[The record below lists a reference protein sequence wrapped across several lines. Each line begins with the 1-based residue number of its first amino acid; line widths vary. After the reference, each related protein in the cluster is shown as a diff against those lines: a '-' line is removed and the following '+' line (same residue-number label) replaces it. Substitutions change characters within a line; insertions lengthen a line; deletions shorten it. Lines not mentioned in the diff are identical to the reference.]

1 MRAII
6 IANGEGEAL
15 KPLTSTKQAL
25 TLPLFGKP
33 MIFNILDRISCL
45 NPKEVLII
53 SGYRALDI
61 LSLFPDGE
69 YGTLKIESINA
80 EIIDGSLL
88 LPEAQGEITL
98 IISSN
103 CPVMPDM
110 SDFYDFHKKDKNDA
124 SYTKSPDGI
133 FLLEYSVKNIIGDR
147 KFTDINT
154 EALKI
159 LHESNLKLG
168 VYKCEKPCENIEDD
182 SSYKRVHFDILDN
195 KHSFKLPKVADGFYC
210 EGNVPAGDYIAV
222 PPLWLGENVQI
233 ETGAVIGP
241 YAVIS
246 SGSLIS
252 RGAKIRESVLL
263 ENTYVSSKASVC
275 GAVLCE
281 GVSVKHG
288 AKIFENAVIGADC
301 IIGEGA
307 VIEPS
312 VRIWPK
318 KTVPD
323 GEKVEE
329 NIKYTSQKSYSLKI
343 SSVIAGDFGVELT
356 PEKTAKLGAALGTL
370 FENIKIGVG
379 IDGEANSVALKC
391 GLLGGLIS
399 TGAKS
404 FDFGKCF
411 NSQMYYYSS
420 FCELD
425 FAVFI
430 SGGKSGAAIYISEK
444 GGIPFGKNYLRQL
457 EQIMNQNEFNRC
469 SGGDCRNVSVLGGM
483 REMYTAEVIRQYT
496 FSDKSNFEAAVFSSN
511 ELITETACNCLR
523 KIGANTESDGL
534 IFKINKE
541 GTQLTAIENNKSF
554 SNDKI
559 LAAVSY
565 NEMLSGNDIA
575 LPWDAPE
582 VITSLGV
589 SVGRHVYR
597 FPDTANKK
605 SAVYSLGS
613 KQLWSRDAVF
623 LLFKTLSYMHANN
636 KSLFELTE
644 ALPEFYIA
652 KKIIEINAPPASIS
666 EKLLEA
672 DFMKSDFED
681 VIFKKNV
688 KVKPD
693 SDGKTLKIIAEAVSL
708 ETANELCDDTLKL
721 LGLGGIDKA
730 E

>member
-15 KPLTSTKQAL
+15 KPLTCTRQMVS
-25 TLPLFGKP
+25 LPLFGKP
-33 MIFNILDRISCL
+33 MLFHLLESLSNSVF
-45 NPKEVLII
+45 KEVILIT
-53 SGYRALDI
+53 GYRALDV

-69 YGTLKIESINA
+69 YASLKIENITT
-80 EIIDGSLL
+80 EVIDGSLL
-88 LPEAQGEITL
+88 LPESEGEETL
-98 IISSN
+98 VISAE
-103 CPVMPDM
+103 CPVLPDID
-110 SDFYDFHKKDKNDA
+110 DFLSFHKNNGNDV
-124 SYTKSPDGI
+124 SYTENPHGI
-133 FLLEYSVKNIIGDR
+133 FLLGHSAEIIGDV
-147 KFTDINT
+147 KFTDLSS
-154 EALKI
+154 ELLKI
-159 LHESNLKLG
+159 FLESNLRLG
-168 VYKCEKPCENIEDD
+168 AYKTNSFFENITDD
-182 SSYKRVHFDILDN
+182 SSYKRLHFDILDN
-195 KHSFKLPKVADGFYC
+195 KHSLSLPKIADGFYC
-210 EGNVPAGDYIAV
+210 EGSVPSGEYIAV

-233 ETGAVIGP
+233 EAGAVIGP

-275 GAVLCE
+275 GAVLGE

-288 AKIFENAVIGADC
+288 AEVFENAVIGADC

-318 KTVPD
+318 KTVPY

-329 NIKYTSQKSYSLKI
+329 NIKYTSKKSYSLKI

-411 NSQMYYYSS
+411 NSQMYYYSA
-420 FCELD
+420 FCDLD
-425 FAVFI
+425 FSLFI
-430 SGGKSGAAIYISEK
+430 SGGKNGAAIYMSEK
-444 GGIPFGKNYLRQL
+444 GGIPFGKTYLRQL
-457 EQIMNQNEFNRC
+457 EQIMTQNEFNRC

-483 REMYTAEVIRQYT
+483 GEMYIAEVVRQYT
-496 FSDKSNFEAAVFSSN
+496 PSDKADFEVSVFSSN
-511 ELITETACNCLR
+511 ELILKTVGECVQ
-523 KIGANTESDGL
+523 KIGITRESDTL
-534 IFKINKE
+534 IFKINKD
-541 GTQLTAIENNKSF
+541 GTQLSAIENNKSF
-554 SNDKI
+554 SNEKI

-565 NEMLSGNDIA
+565 QEMLSGNDIA

-582 VITSLGV
+582 VITSLGD

-597 FPDTANKK
+597 FTDTVDKK
-605 SAVYSLGS
+605 SAVFSLGA

-623 LLFKTLSYMHANN
+623 LLFKLLSFMHSKNKTLS
-636 KSLFELTE
+636 ELTKD
-644 ALPEFYIA
+644 LPEFYIA
-652 KKIIEINAPPASIS
+652 KKIIEIDTSPTALY

-672 DFMKSDFED
+672 DFKKNDFED

-693 SDGKTLKIIAEAVSL
+693 SDGKALKIIAEAVSL
-708 ETANELCDDTLKL
+708 ETANELCDDTLRL
-721 LGLGGIDKA
+721 LALSGIDKA